1 MKRFAQI
8 GLVWGIA
15 VVLSLGV
22 LATVNL
28 LAAPTAEQKSELE
41 RLESLMRKSTNLAK
55 QKKYDESGEQAKLVQ
70 QGLTTLAE
78 GVEPDFH
85 KKLQGLHKRL
95 DNLRGELALEGVEF
109 AELLPLPPPVE
120 KASKS
125 KAGNGE
131 TSFVKEVAPIL
142 VGKCGRCHVQAMR
155 GMFSANSYENLM
167 KGAGG
172 IAVVAK
178 DPIGSKIMVMISD
191 GSMPPSGEKVSDAEK
206 ATLVKWINEGAK
218 FDGQDPKTIL
228 TDLDPS
234 LKVPDA
240 PKLTVTQ
247 ATGNESVSFSK
258 DIAHVFADHCA
269 GCHGVRQNPA
279 RNFNLNTFAG
289 LLNGGQSGLA
299 LEPGKGGDSLLVRKL
314 KGTASGDRMP
324 RGSDALPDEVIK
336 QIETWINEGAKF
348 DGQTPQTP
356 VSMVAAYS
364 TAKLSTHEELTKIRN
379 TAAEGNWRKGMGKEP
394 ASRFESTNFLVM
406 GNVGDNTLKEIGQ
419 RAETLSP
426 KIAQIFGAPPK
437 DPLLKGRFTVFVLKD
452 RYSYSEFGKMI
463 EERDM
468 PKEAFSHWRY
478 TVIDAYG
485 AMLSSKSGENSNEGL
500 IAHQIGSAYVAS
512 LGTNVPHWFAEG
524 SGRMA
529 AAKIAPNDVR
539 GKAWD
544 VVLME
549 AWGEMEKPTEFM
561 EGKMNNE
568 LADTFSYSFV
578 KYLTND
584 NKRYQKLLSE
594 LRKGGDFAKLF
605 PAIYGYD
612 PAKVAENWYRLGPPK
627 SRPVKAVK
635 KKAD

>member
-1 MKRFAQI
+1 
-8 GLVWGIA
+8 
-15 VVLSLGV
+15 
-22 LATVNL
+22 
-28 LAAPTAEQKSELE
+28 
-41 RLESLMRKSTNLAK
+41 
-55 QKKYDESGEQAKLVQ
+55 
-70 QGLTTLAE
+70 
-78 GVEPDFH
+78 
-85 KKLQGLHKRL
+85 
-95 DNLRGELALEGVEF
+95 
-109 AELLPLPPPVE
+109 
-120 KASKS
+120 
-125 KAGNGE
+125 
-131 TSFVKEVAPIL
+131 
-142 VGKCGRCHVQAMR
+142 
-155 GMFSANSYENLM
+155 
-167 KGAGG
+167 
-172 IAVVAK
+172 
-178 DPIGSKIMVMISD
+178 
-191 GSMPPSGEKVSDAEK
+191 
-206 ATLVKWINEGAK
+206 
-218 FDGQDPKTIL
+218 
-228 TDLDPS
+228 
-234 LKVPDA
+234 
-240 PKLTVTQ
+240 
-247 ATGNESVSFSK
+247 
-258 DIAHVFADHCA
+258 
-269 GCHGVRQNPA
+269 
-279 RNFNLNTFAG
+279 
-289 LLNGGQSGLA
+289 
-299 LEPGKGGDSLLVRKL
+299 
-314 KGTASGDRMP
+314 
-324 RGSDALPDEVIK
+324 
-336 QIETWINEGAKF
+336 
-348 DGQTPQTP
+348 
-356 VSMVAAYS
+356 
-364 TAKLSTHEELTKIRN
+364 
-379 TAAEGNWRKGMGKEP
+379 
-394 ASRFESTNFLVM
+394 M

-549 AWGEMEKPTEFM
+549 AWGELEKPSEFM

-578 KYLTND
+578 KYLNND
-584 NKRYQKLLSE
+584 SKRYQKLLSE

-635 KKAD
+635 KKAE